1 MLHLKTK
8 QKNMKKQFKF
18 PVTAILAFALFTSAV
33 VISCKDKE
41 EETTETEVIVEEPA
55 PMLDDSTAMSGMDT
69 AATRPIITNE

>member
-1 MLHLKTK
+1 
-8 QKNMKKQFKF
+8 MKKQFKF

-33 VISCKDKE
+33 AISCNDKE

-55 PMLDDSTAMSGMDT
+55 PMIADTTAMDMSGMDT